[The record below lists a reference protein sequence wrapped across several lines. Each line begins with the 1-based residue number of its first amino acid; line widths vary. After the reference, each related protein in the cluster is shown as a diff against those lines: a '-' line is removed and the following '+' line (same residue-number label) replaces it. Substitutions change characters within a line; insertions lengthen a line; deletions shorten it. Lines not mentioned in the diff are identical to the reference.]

1 MSQLMHIMVAGI
13 LFNLTWHLIL
23 KKTWP
28 MQEKIDEIGE
38 KIDKFFE

>member
-13 LFNLTWHLIL
+13 LFTMTWHLIL
-23 KKTWP
+23 KKTWA
-28 MQEKIDEIGE
+28 MQEKIDELGE

>member
-1 MSQLMHIMVAGI
+1 MHIAVASI
-13 LFNLTWHLIL
+13 LFSLTWHLIL
-23 KKTWP
+23 KRTWA

>member
-23 KKTWP
+23 KRALP